1 METWKDITNSSYSI
15 SNYGKVRNNKTN
27 FILNGYIN
35 KDGYKYVCIRIK
47 GKIRTIRI
55 HRLVAEYFVEKK
67 DKTFNVVNHIDEN
80 KTNNIYTNLEWCNQS
95 YNHNYGT
102 AIKRHIKSKS
112 QPCTLI
118 REYDKIVGISINEI
132 AKYLGCYAEAY
143 SWYVYRG
150 HKLKGYKV
158 RCAYHHEIQ
167 LLNKEDKTLLVINN

>member
-15 SNYGKVRNNKTN
+15 SNYGRVRNDKTN
-27 FILNGYIN
+27 FIINGYIN
-35 KDGYKYVCIRIK
+35 NHGYKFVRIRID
-47 GKIRTIRI
+47 GELRNICI
-55 HRLVAEYFVEKK
+55 HRLVAEHFVEKK

-118 REYDKIVGISINEI
+118 REHDKIVGISINEI

-167 LLNKEDKTLLVINN
+167 LLDKEDKILLVINN